1 MMKELGRAVVSAD
14 GGCASQRPW
23 CNQPRTKILNA
34 TSMGKAGDTREGRKC
49 QGACL
54 PGRKRGV
61 IFVKTKIQERETECK
76 KLKQNIIEAQVFQEK
91 N

>member
-23 CNQPRTKILNA
+23 CNQPRTEILNA

-61 IFVKTKIQERETECK
+61 KTFLL
-76 KLKQNIIEAQVFQEK
+76 KLKYRKEK
-91 N
+91 